1 MFCDLQ
7 VLNAA
12 AAGVSIY
19 LPTLFP
25 SFSLHVFSFLVPWS
39 IVYYINESNS
49 IYSQQKTII
58 FTLSST

>member
-39 IVYYINESNS
+39 IVYYINESHE
-49 IYSQQKTII
+49 YSD
-58 FTLSST
+58 FMWV